1 MNIKGL
7 STALVLGLTVAVG
20 CTDGNNGIKENVNTR
35 EPDARY
41 VGQAVGNFSA
51 AEWYPGGELGT
62 TDNVTAGCY
71 EDETPAVTAQGLS
84 MAFNLGE
91 AAFERS
97 VKADFVK
104 KSEDNLYSYPV
115 KMIVEYRT

>member
-7 STALVLGLTVAVG
+7 RTALVLGLTVAVG

-62 TDNVTAGCY
+62 TENVTAGCY
-71 EDETPAVTAQGLS
+71 EDEAPSVIDQGLLT
-84 MAFNLGE
+84 AFNLGQ
-91 AAFERS
+91 AAFER
-97 VKADFVK
+97 KYNTATAPF
-104 KSEDNLYSYPV
+104 
-115 KMIVEYRT
+115 